1 MRNPVL
7 RGLAVGLVVFGSVAA
22 SHATEWMYCG
32 DTEAVVEVGF
42 LLGSIDAFLPAAI
55 TMRHKTMHWTSGE
68 AYGEG
73 APITMGQGF
82 ADART
87 LQVDL
92 FDENLIER
100 VAELRLSRAEE
111 GDMVVLA
118 GTLRIPG
125 QGVWAVA
132 CDAT

>member
-1 MRNPVL
+1 M
-7 RGLAVGLVVFGSVAA
+7 RGLMVGLVVFGTVAA
-22 SHATEWMYCG
+22 SQATEWMYCG
-32 DTEAVVEVGF
+32 DTEAEVDVGF
-42 LLGSIDAFLPAAI
+42 LLGSVDAFMPSAI

-73 APITMGQGF
+73 APIAMGQGF

-92 FDENLIER
+92 FDEGLVER
-100 VAELRLSRAEE
+100 IAELRLSRAEE
-111 GDMVVLA
+111 GDTVVLA

-132 CDAT
+132 CDPS